1 MTEQSSMI
9 SGASSR
15 LNKDGSKRNIKSD
28 IIRTRQV
35 ELALAI
41 SIILSNLSNDENYIE
56 ILLGVDRLK
65 KSLFVDGQDYELDR
79 EN

>member
-1 MTEQSSMI
+1 MI